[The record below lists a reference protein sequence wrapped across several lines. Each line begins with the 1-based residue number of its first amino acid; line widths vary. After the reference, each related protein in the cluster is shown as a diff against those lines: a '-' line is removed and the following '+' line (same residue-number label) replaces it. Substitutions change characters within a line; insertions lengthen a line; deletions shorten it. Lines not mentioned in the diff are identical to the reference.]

1 MKNKLFLLALSF
13 CFVGTFAQSQKCN
26 KTIEASDSIEVIN
39 VNDVNTY
46 CVTKNITVKEIKLN
60 GGNLL
65 INEDVTVLH
74 TGTFTGRKDKVTNV
88 LIYGKLE
95 TRNLVMNQLLA
106 TFQLFGKGTM
116 AFVNAPTK
124 EVAKEV
130 DATYSPSR
138 IYPF

>member
-1 MKNKLFLLALSF
+1 M
-13 CFVGTFAQSQKCN
+13 
-26 KTIEASDSIEVIN
+26 
-39 VNDVNTY
+39 
-46 CVTKNITVKEIKLN
+46 LN

-65 INEDVTVLH
+65 INEDVTVLL
-74 TGTFTGRKDKVTNV
+74 TGRKDKVTNV